1 MVAALLIAR
10 LPVMG
15 MAKVNYSRY
24 KVFRIRP
31 ESGKREWLAEKLEKL
46 GGECKINFVNE
57 RHHTMALCFGARRA
71 TIHCPSYILR
81 IEPRTAPSTSAL
93 PSSTTMLALLS
104 MLQLTIVTLDFP
116 GKGI

>member
-57 RHHTMALCFGARRA
+57 RRRYGALLRRRA

-93 PSSTTMLALLS
+93 PSSTAMLALLS